1 MSDINLTTPISPV
14 KMLVGE
20 VAHQLLASIA
30 LGLLQYLS
38 SSFSLLPDI
47 LKLERLEYSTAN
59 VLSTNP
65 EYKLQLEQPRKLA
78 KKFL

>member
-1 MSDINLTTPISPV
+1 
-14 KMLVGE
+14 MLVGE
-20 VAHQLLASIA
+20 VAHQLLALIA

-65 EYKLQLEQPRKLA
+65 EYKLQLGPPGKLA

>member
-1 MSDINLTTPISPV
+1 MSPV

-65 EYKLQLEQPRKLA
+65 EYKLQLEQPGKLA